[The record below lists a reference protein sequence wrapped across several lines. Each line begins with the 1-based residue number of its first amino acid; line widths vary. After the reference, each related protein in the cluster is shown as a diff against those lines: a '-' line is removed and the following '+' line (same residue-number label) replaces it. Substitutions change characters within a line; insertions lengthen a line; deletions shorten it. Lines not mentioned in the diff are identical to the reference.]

1 MKTTSGTFA
10 RFASFFA
17 AVLYQA
23 AQIAYINIQVKL
35 SSYNSIY
42 GSFSALPLFL
52 IWMQWS
58 WMITLLGA
66 EIAFVYQNYHTGQFG
81 RNQAEFSNSLRRKC
95 IMVLCKL
102 IIDRF
107 EKEQTYYTEGE
118 LAEKINLP
126 LVVVRTML
134 AEAVD
139 CGLLQRVDIEEYAE
153 FVFAPGLPTDRFTVV
168 AAWSLLDNAGLNE
181 LQNVELAE
189 FAVIDSDL
197 QSFDELLENA
207 AGNRL
212 LREI

>member
-1 MKTTSGTFA
+1 
-10 RFASFFA
+10 
-17 AVLYQA
+17 
-23 AQIAYINIQVKL
+23 
-35 SSYNSIY
+35 
-42 GSFSALPLFL
+42 
-52 IWMQWS
+52 
-58 WMITLLGA
+58 
-66 EIAFVYQNYHTGQFG
+66 
-81 RNQAEFSNSLRRKC
+81 
-95 IMVLCKL
+95 MVLCKL
-102 IIDRF
+102 VIDRF

-139 CGLLQRVDIEEYAE
+139 CGLLQRVDIEEYSE

-189 FAVIDSDL
+189 FAAIDSDL